1 MGAVLPA
8 VISAAL
14 PESLDRGGV
23 FLAAVLLPA
32 AIGAA
37 HGAALAD
44 KPRLADGTAV
54 EPKAADLYA
63 LQIAR
68 NPPVVS
74 VSFGAGVELRPP
86 CYQPLT

>member
-1 MGAVLPA
+1 M
-8 VISAAL
+8 
-14 PESLDRGGV
+14 
-23 FLAAVLLPA
+23 LPA